1 MHPKPDRSGYTPNFL
16 KTAGD
21 PSVDIGWNEGV
32 LSDGRPYRV
41 ECWAEDGI
49 TMLTFFVPAQ
59 GLEAYGEAGLEA
71 LLVREGLVELER
83 PGEGFRVMQLTDPSG
98 NRLLSLNV
106 VVGSGDDLY
115 IGRSVPLL
123 PYPRS

>member
-16 KTAGD
+16 GTAGN
-21 PSVDIGWNEGV
+21 PGVDIGWNEGL

-49 TMLTFFVPAQ
+49 TMLTFFVPAE
-59 GLEAYGEAGLEA
+59 GLEAYGDAGLEA

-83 PGEGFRVMQLTDPSG
+83 PGEAFRVMRLTDPSG

-106 VVGSGDDLY
+106 VVGNGDDLY
-115 IGRSVPLL
+115 VGRSVALR
-123 PYPRS
+123 PYPRG